1 MNGRS
6 QARPVLAWTARIALV
21 LALAAVWWFPPIPQ
35 DNTETATITAYD
47 AQMDLSSDGGLL
59 TEETITVFL
68 PGDKRG
74 IFRIF
79 DTAAPRRPNVEHPVE
94 VEVVER
100 DGQPEPYTEFDEA
113 EGTTTIRI
121 GVADRFLPLGE
132 HTYRIVSSTVDV
144 LEPGED
150 DGETL
155 WWWDVVGSGWQMPM
169 ASSSVTV
176 RLPAEPLRAEC
187 VIGDGDEPCTASVEG
202 TSLRVSTGALE
213 PFTPVTVRV
222 AFDADDVAAPTEGT
236 IDRDLTLSLVAALAA
251 AAAAAALWAATR
263 ERAPGFPVL
272 FEPPFMV
279 PPALGVHV
287 LDESHADAD
296 LQATLFDLAERGV
309 LRLRGGTGDTWYVE
323 VVQAPEAEHLH
334 PLEQRL
340 LADLGLTAVGDV
352 FVVASTESS
361 GRTVASARTSLRAQV
376 DQASGGYLSAS
387 VPGMVGR
394 ALGWICAGATVLMV
408 GRYFIDDGWVRW
420 PLLAGTTAFAVAA
433 MGMLTAKGVTT
444 RRTKEG
450 RDLWSRTGG
459 FARFLTTDSSESRFD
474 AAAHLDWYP
483 RYLSWAVALGVGDEW
498 ARRYE
503 AQGVTVPDVPWVVW
517 TGTSTG
523 QRFSPSSMTRSFDTA
538 IVSAS
543 AAYAAAEAAK
553 SSSGGGGGFSGGSGG
568 GGGGGG
574 SW

>member
-6 QARPVLAWTARIALV
+6 QARPALAWTARIALLLGV
-21 LALAAVWWFPPIPQ
+21 AAVWWFPPIPEQ
-35 DNTETATITAYD
+35 NTETATITSYD
-47 AQMDLSSDGGLL
+47 AQMDLSREGQLV
-59 TEETITVFL
+59 TVETIAVDL
-68 PGDKRG
+68 PSGKRG

-79 DTAAPRRPNVEHPVE
+79 DTESPRRPNVDHPVQ

-100 DGQPEPYTEFDEA
+100 DGQPEPYTERDGA
-113 EGTTTIRI
+113 QGTTTIRI
-121 GVADRFLPLGE
+121 GVADRFLPAGE
-132 HTYRIVSSTVDV
+132 QTYRIVSSTVDV

-169 ASSSVTV
+169 ASSSVV
-176 RLPAEPLRAEC
+176 VSLPAEPLRAEC

-202 TSLRVSTGALE
+202 TSLRVSTGPLE

-222 AFDADDVAAPTEGT
+222 AFDADDVAPPVEGA
-236 IDRDLTLSLVAALAA
+236 IDPDLVASLLAA
-251 AAAAAALWAATR
+251 AVAVAVAGGLWAATR

-279 PPALGVHV
+279 PPALGVKV
-287 LDESHADAD
+287 LDEEHADAD

-309 LRLRGGTGDTWYVE
+309 LRLRGADGDTWYVE
-323 VVQAPEAEHLH
+323 VVQALEAEHLH

-340 LADLGLTAVGDV
+340 LADLGLSAVGDV
-352 FVVASTESS
+352 FVVAPTEGS

-376 DQASGGYLSAS
+376 DQAAGGYLSAS
-387 VPGMVGR
+387 LPGMVGR
-394 ALGWICAGATVLMV
+394 ALGWICVGATVLMV

-420 PLLAGTTAFAVAA
+420 PLLAGTSAFAVAA
-433 MGMLTAKGVTT
+433 MGLLTTHGVTT
-444 RRTKEG
+444 RRTNEG

-459 FARFLTTDSSESRFD
+459 FARFMTTDSSESRFD

-483 RYLSWAVALGVGDEW
+483 RYLAWAVALGVGDEW

-503 AQGVTVPDVPWVVW
+503 AQGVAVPEVPWIVW
-517 TGTSTG
+517 TGTGTG
-523 QRFSPSSMTRSFDTA
+523 QRFSPSSINRSFDSA
-538 IVSAS
+538 IVSA
-543 AAYAAAEAAK
+543 AATYAAAEAAR

>member
-1 MNGRS
+1 
-6 QARPVLAWTARIALV
+6 VLAWTVRVALV
-21 LALAAVWWFPPIPQ
+21 LAVAAVWWLPPIPDQ
-35 DNTETATITAYD
+35 NTETATISAYE
-47 AQMDLSSDGGLL
+47 ARMDLSREGELL
-59 TEETITVFL
+59 AEETITVVL
-68 PGDKRG
+68 PGGKRG

-79 DTAAPRRPNVEHPVE
+79 DTASPRRPNVEHPVE

-100 DGQPEPYTEFDEA
+100 DGQPEPYTELDGA

-121 GVADRFLPLGE
+121 GVEDRFLPAGE

-144 LEPGED
+144 LEPGEP
-150 DGETL
+150 GETL

-169 ASSSVTV
+169 AASSVSV
-176 RLPAEPLRAEC
+176 QLPAEPLRAEC
-187 VIGDGDEPCTASVEG
+187 VIGDGDQPCATSLEG
-202 TSLRVSTGALE
+202 TSLRVSTGPLE

-222 AFDADDVAAPTEGT
+222 AFDADDVAAPIEGT
-236 IDRDLTLSLVAALAA
+236 VDPDVVRSLLAALIALA
-251 AAAAAALWAATR
+251 VALGLWAANR
-263 ERAPGFPVL
+263 ERSPAFPVL

-279 PPALGVHV
+279 PPALGVKV
-287 LDESHADAD
+287 LDEEHSDAD

-323 VVQAPEAEHLH
+323 VVQALEAEHLH
-334 PLEQRL
+334 PLEQQL
-340 LADLGLTAVGDV
+340 LADLGLSAVGDV
-352 FVVASTESS
+352 FVVAPTEGS
-361 GRTVASARTSLRAQV
+361 GRTVATARATLRAQV

-394 ALGWICAGATVLMV
+394 SLGWICLGASVLMV

-420 PLLAGTTAFAVAA
+420 PLLAGTSTFAVAA
-433 MGMLTAKGVTT
+433 MGMLTARGVTT

-459 FARFLTTDSSESRFD
+459 FARFMTTDSAEARFD
-474 AAAHLDWYP
+474 AAARLEWYP
-483 RYLSWAVALGVGDEW
+483 RYLAWAVALGVGDEW

-503 AQGVTVPDVPWVVW
+503 AQGVDVPEVPWIIW
-517 TGTSTG
+517 TGTGPGTG
-523 QRFSPSSMTRSFDTA
+523 QRFSPSSMSRSFDSA
-538 IVSAS
+538 IVSA
-543 AAYAAAEAAK
+543 AATYAAAEAARS